1 MISEKQIYLAST
13 AISFLQKKGAD
24 SYQAFMQNNAE
35 QISAL
40 QVESSIDKENFGIYS
55 GERRAL
61 MLSKFAAGMVYFS
74 ILSDEERALIVAES
88 QKQYSIDKNIIT
100 KAIYF

>member
-24 SYQAFMQNNAE
+24 RYQEFMQNNAE
-35 QISAL
+35 KISSL
-40 QVESSIDKENFGIYS
+40 QAEFSIEKENFSIYS

-61 MLSKFAAGMVYFS
+61 MLSKFAAGMAYFS
-74 ILSDEERALIVAES
+74 ILSDEERELIITES
-88 QKQYSIDKNIIT
+88 QKQFSIDKNIIT
-100 KAIYF
+100 NAIYL